1 MTREIKFRAWDKENK
16 RMWYQDNLPNG
27 YDGDVHRYQAV
38 INKYG
43 EFSVDEEIHD
53 GSRWKFVNRFYT
65 DNNELIM
72 QYTGL
77 KDKNGVEIYEGDI
90 VESLDRIFGG
100 NGSTNRRVVEFK
112 NGCFELDTVRLSILN
127 EQAGGGL
134 TFEPVVIGNIYQ
146 NPELLQ

>member
-72 QYTGL
+72 QYIGL
-77 KDKNGVEIYEGDI
+77 KDKNGVDIYEGDI
-90 VESLDRIFGG
+90 ILTDQEVVYKKEDAMFGIPNGQYNLGNYSDR
-100 NGSTNRRVVEFK
+100 ND
-112 NGCFELDTVRLSILN
+112 FE
-127 EQAGGGL
+127 
-134 TFEPVVIGNIYQ
+134 VIGNIYQ